1 MHGLIL
7 FNISF
12 LLMLVTSDQIDFIFL
27 GGCSLDKEKDSSK
40 DVKRLDKS
48 EKKRKES
55 TSSGQAED
63 SNKREKNGN
72 GLKGITTAEEK
83 GDRMRRIMDRRM

>member
-12 LLMLVTSDQIDFIFL
+12 LLMLVTSDQIDSFFW
-27 GGCSLDKEKDSSK
+27 GVCNLDKEKDSSK

-48 EKKRKES
+48 EKK
-55 TSSGQAED
+55 
-63 SNKREKNGN
+63 
-72 GLKGITTAEEK
+72 EEK
-83 GDRMRRIMDRRM
+83 DGNMM

>member
-7 FNISF
+7 FDLSF
-12 LLMLVTSDQIDFIFL
+12 LLMFFISYQIDLFFFFL
-27 GGCSLDKEKDSSK
+27 GGRGGGGLGGVGVCCNLDKEKDSSK

-48 EKKRKES
+48 EKKKES

-63 SNKREKNGN
+63 SIKREKNGN
-72 GLKGITTAEEK
+72 GMKRVIG
-83 GDRMRRIMDRRM
+83 

>member
-12 LLMLVTSDQIDFIFL
+12 LLMLITCDQIDSFF
-27 GGCSLDKEKDSSK
+27 GGVCYLDKEKDSSK

-48 EKKRKES
+48 EKKKKSPHPLDKQQILTKRRKME
-55 TSSGQAED
+55 
-63 SNKREKNGN
+63 
-72 GLKGITTAEEK
+72 
-83 GDRMRRIMDRRM
+83 MV